1 LILFKPAR
9 AVRTVLMHSSNYP
22 PSG

>member
-1 LILFKPAR
+1 LILPIPAR
-9 AVRTVLMHSSNYP
+9 AVRTVLMHSSNYS